1 MIACQIHNLN
11 ILRDRSK
18 GWSREDSRGRLVP
31 GRLAGLLRL
40 MDDSLSLPTTVL
52 AG

>member
-1 MIACQIHNLN
+1 MASQINNLN

-18 GWSREDSRGRLVP
+18 GWSREDSRGRQLP

-40 MDDSLSLPTTVL
+40 MDDSLSLETIVSSC
-52 AG
+52 